1 MKNTFNTKSIKE
13 RLKKLSGAGVAASV
27 FQVTALLYGLY
38 ILAIPGY
45 YRVITF
51 RNILS
56 FLADLSLAALPRA
69 VGAAASFLYRISENE
84 VIVFFA
90 LMILALA
97 WGMIVKRLE
106 RPERGKKRGFLIG
119 YAVLVFADLVVRIL
133 PLSVNQY
140 PGTGFQIAGAVIRL
154 ICLVL
159 ILWELR
165 KKQKQQP

>member
-1 MKNTFNTKSIKE
+1 MKNTFNAKSITE
-13 RLKKLSGAGVAASV
+13 RFKKLSGAGLAASV

-69 VGAAASFLYRISENE
+69 AAAGASFIYRITENE
-84 VIVFFA
+84 VIVFFV
-90 LMILALA
+90 LLALA
-97 WGMIVKRLE
+97 LIWGMIVKRLE
-106 RPERGKKRGFLIG
+106 RPDRGKKRGFLIG

-140 PGTGFQIAGAVIRL
+140 PGIGFQIAGAVIRL
-154 ICLVL
+154 FCLGLV
-159 ILWELR
+159 LWELR
-165 KKQKQQP
+165 KRQRQQP